1 MAELIKLA
9 DVSNSIT
16 LKDTF
21 NRSAVRR
28 EEITVVVSDWSA
40 LSGKSPYT
48 VSASKAIT
56 ATLTADSVVEIAG
69 LDIVVQSNSGI
80 VVKEETD
87 GQNIVIYA
95 ISAPTAD
102 ITFYAIIKPTSE
114 VIG

>member
-1 MAELIKLA
+1 MAEIIKLA
-9 DVSNSIT
+9 DVSNPIE

-95 ISAPTAD
+95 VSVPLVD

>member
-1 MAELIKLA
+1 MADLIKLA

-16 LKDTF
+16 LKNTF

-56 ATLTADSVVEIAG
+56 ATLTADSVVEVAG
-69 LDIVVQSNSGI
+69 LDIVAQANSGI
-80 VVKEETD
+80 AIKEETD
-87 GQNIVIYA
+87 GQSLILYA
-95 ISAPTAD
+95 ISAPITD
-102 ITFYAIIKPTSE
+102 ITFYAIIKHTSE
-114 VIG
+114 VIS